1 MSVKAFEFVPVIETL
16 QLTGEKAQT
25 KIECIECCG
34 KELYIGTNDSFI
46 VTYNVEEKHEGNGK
60 VSFKTRKT
68 RHKFLEVRKPVKCI
82 KAASALSRILVL
94 CDSSLLILNM
104 HDLDIIGG
112 GPKLKGISTFGV
124 NENPNITNPFCIQ
137 ICVGRKRLLQI
148 YNVTEEKL
156 MHIKDISV
164 PEAPVGVAFDGAHIC
179 AALQTQYAVYNFENN
194 FTQQLFTYGCESFHP
209 VIRRISKEE
218 FLLSAPEG
226 LGMFV
231 NTEGM
236 SNRPPIQW
244 SYSLLAL
251 AYSHPYILGLSNEV
265 IMVYSI
271 LDQQQ
276 KQALPFIGGRTIG
289 NFDGRLYVTS
299 GTAVYS
305 LTPVPW
311 EKQVEM
317 LLADSRVNEALELAQ
332 NANRIGMTKEQFQK
346 IFNKIQQQAGFIYF
360 SNGDFDKAHEL
371 FENGAVDPREVIS
384 IFPSLLPPSSIFIRT
399 VPPLH
404 EIADINQLYHGD
416 EGKLT
421 EAKEFLRHFLEDLRE
436 SSSVNQS
443 LEVDTAL
450 LKLYAEVN
458 APELETFIAAGEI
471 TVDVRD
477 CCDWLEKSK
486 CYHALA
492 LLHRHARDHDKAL
505 KVWAKIITG
514 EYKDDSFHGLEFF
527 VECLANLKEPEL
539 MWRYADFVLSR
550 DEEIGVGIFT
560 LRSTSQPNSDT
571 MKPDTIVDYLHQYP
585 KAVVKYLEHLVLKQ
599 NIEAEKF
606 HTHLAVLYL
615 ENILR
620 KQKERNDEE
629 VIQLRMKLRH
639 LLQVSNLYRVQLLL
653 SKMCDADL
661 HQETAILYG
670 KIDEHEKALDIL
682 VHKLKDFRGAEQY
695 CINNTKDKGVKYK
708 HNLFHTLLGVY
719 LDPKLEPDRREEYL
733 LPALEFLNACAGEF
747 DAAKVLEMIPSNWSI
762 SVVEAFLRG
771 ALRTSVHKYRMT
783 KVESALARGENLR
796 NRFAL
801 YDLQRHSICLHENNY
816 CCVCK
821 KPFSDG
827 NFARYPNDVVT
838 HVSCTRQSNICP
850 LTGKNF
856 KNLTSLYAWR

>member
-1 MSVKAFEFVPVIETL
+1 NCKSDFIISMKLIEMDELPPQCTPMRRNNKLQTFVYYIVQMFGVFLLCMKVVVFLNSLSSRSDTLDKAARFLMFYVETVACLFICHYGYIQWQMAIMSVKAFEFVPVIETL
-16 QLTGEKAQT
+16 QLMGEKAQT

-34 KELYIGTNDSFI
+34 KELFIGTSDSFL
-46 VTYNVEEKHEGNGK
+46 VTYSIEEVHDGNGK
-60 VSFKTRKT
+60 VLFKTRKT
-68 RHKFLEVRKPVKCI
+68 RHKYLELRKPVKCI
-82 KAASALSRILVL
+82 KAASALNRILVL
-94 CDSSLLILNM
+94 CDSSILIINM
-104 HDLDIIGG
+104 QDMDIIGG
-112 GPKLKGISTFGV
+112 GPKLRGVSTFAV

-137 ICVGRKRLLQI
+137 ICVGRKKLLQI

-164 PEAPVGVAFDGAHIC
+164 PEAPLGLAVDGSHIC
-179 AALQTQYAVYNFENN
+179 AALQTKYAVYNFESNS
-194 FTQQLFTYGCESFHP
+194 TQQLFTYGCESFHP
-209 VIRRISKEE
+209 VIRRIAKEE

-251 AYSHPYILGLSNEV
+251 AYSHPYILGLSDEV
-265 IMVYSI
+265 IMIYSI

-276 KQALPFIGGRTIG
+276 KQALPFIGGRIIG

-305 LTPVPW
+305 LIPVPW
-311 EKQVEM
+311 DKQV
-317 LLADSRVNEALELAQ
+317 Q
-332 NANRIGMTKEQFQK
+332 
-346 IFNKIQQQAGFIYF
+346 
-360 SNGDFDKAHEL
+360 
-371 FENGAVDPREVIS
+371 
-384 IFPSLLPPSSIFIRT
+384 
-399 VPPLH
+399 
-404 EIADINQLYHGD
+404 
-416 EGKLT
+416 
-421 EAKEFLRHFLEDLRE
+421 
-436 SSSVNQS
+436 
-443 LEVDTAL
+443 EVDTAL

-458 APELETFIAAGEI
+458 APELEAFIAAGEI

-477 CCDWLEKSK
+477 CCDWLEKNK
-486 CYHALA
+486 CFHSLA
-492 LLHRHARDHDKAL
+492 LLHRHSRDNDKAL

-514 EYKDDSFHGLEFF
+514 EYEDESFHGLEFF

-539 MWRYADFVLSR
+539 MWRYADFVLSQ

-560 LRSTSQPNSDT
+560 LRSTTQPSNDT

-615 ENILR
+615 ENILK
-620 KQKERNDEE
+620 KQREGTNDEALE
-629 VIQLRMKLRH
+629 LRMKLRH
-639 LLQVSNLYRVQLLL
+639 LLQISNLYRVQLLL
-653 SKMCDADL
+653 SKMSDADL

-670 KIDEHEKALDIL
+670 KIEEHEKALDIL
-682 VHKLKDFRGAEQY
+682 VHKLKDFKGAEEY
-695 CINNTKDKGVKYK
+695 CINNTKDKGIKYK
-708 HNLFHTLLGVY
+708 HNLFHALLGVY

-733 LPALEFLNACAGEF
+733 FPALEFLNRCAGEF

-771 ALRTSVHKYRMT
+771 ALRTSLHKYRMT
-783 KVESALARGENLR
+783 KIESALARGENLQK
-796 NRFAL
+796 RFVL
-801 YDLQRHSICLHENNY
+801 YDLQRHSVCLHENNY

-838 HVSCTRQSNICP
+838 HVSCARHNNICP

-856 KNLTSLYAWR
+856 KSLTSLYTWR